1 VDLGAGVRPTTTSFV
16 RALLIP
22 FVASPYKV
30 HLPPHFKIT
39 PVTTFGSLI
48 RHNNSRM
55 QWRMQ
60 DGGQAG
66 AEIMEMLIFTKI

>member
-30 HLPPHFKIT
+30 HLPPHFKIM

-48 RHNNSRM
+48 RHNNIVACSGGCRM
-55 QWRMQ
+55 EDKR
-60 DGGQAG
+60 G
-66 AEIMEMLIFTKI
+66 LK